1 MVGLS
6 SIVDIGRDKHKHEIS
21 PAPVCLVDLVCLVH
35 LVDLVHLVSF
45 VQPNKPDKRDKPNKP
60 RLTGRWPRPYNAVVT
75 CESS

>member
-21 PAPVCLVDLVCLVH
+21 PAPVCLVSLVYL
-35 LVDLVHLVSF
+35 
-45 VQPNKPDKRDKPNKP
+45 VQPNKPNRPNRP
-60 RLTGRWPRPYNAVVT
+60 NEQDGIARSLTGRWPRPYNAVVT